1 MFSSCSPDVKR
12 DPVTQR
18 YDDEYLAGVL
28 QRATS
33 VHAGAF
39 RVIDHLHQIIDLH
52 ANIEIKHHF
61 IGKRYRTYVGLKTRR
76 IC

>member
-1 MFSSCSPDVKR
+1 MPFSFSPDVKR

-39 RVIDHLHQIIDLH
+39 RVIGRFHQGIDDYTH
-52 ANIEIKHHF
+52 TKFSHRSV
-61 IGKRYRTYVGLKTRR
+61 GTRYRTCVILNTHQL
-76 IC
+76 